1 MKFRKLFDNEAGVSP
16 IVATLVLIV
25 VAIVGAAAVGT
36 ILGSFS
42 SDVSDSASSET
53 AAAGASTQI
62 VVGGS
67 TSVAPLAESLKS
79 GFEKDRPGTKI
90 VVQEGGD
97 SAGVAAVG
105 MNVLDIGLISRELTA
120 AEKAK
125 YPDLQTHW
133 IGSSAVV
140 IIGGKNVTSEYTVSI
155 GGTYTGS
162 NFSDLTPDDIYNM
175 YDTVSSDGTVASTNL
190 TLLPGNSK
198 VTLYKRAETRA
209 GPEYVFSKYI
219 ANGNGDFIAGK
230 NAVKVTGDREMIEK
244 IANDPYG
251 LGFVDYRFALEAA
264 NEGMDINF
272 IGVNDG
278 NCRLVK
284 KCVDDVKHMNVHINN
299 ALNGKQVAGTV
310 SPYPEMYPQGLLNN
324 MYMVTN
330 GWPSSVD
337 ARFIN
342 YAKQPASMKLYT
354 DAGYFS
360 LLEVTEVP

>member
-36 ILGSFS
+36 IMGSFS
-42 SDVSDSASSET
+42 SDVSDSASSED

-120 AEKAK
+120 AEKTK

-140 IIGGKNVTSEYTVSI
+140 IIGGSDVRTKFTN
-155 GGTYTGS
+155 
-162 NFSDLTPDDIYNM
+162 NLSDLTSTDLKNM
-175 YDTVSSDGTVASTNL
+175 YTAAISTGSVTPVNL
-190 TLLPGNSK
+190 TYGNETERTANI
-198 VTLYKRAETRA
+198 TLYKRTETRS

-219 ANGNGDFIAGK
+219 ADGDGDFIAGK
-230 NAVKVTGDREMIEK
+230 NAVAVTGDREMLEK
-244 IANDPYG
+244 IANDPNG
-251 LGFVDYRFALEAA
+251 LGFVDFRFALEAEK
-264 NEGMDINF
+264 EGMDVHF
-272 IGVNDG
+272 IGVKDDK
-278 NCRLVK
+278 CTLRK
-284 KCVDDVKHMNVHINN
+284 KCVAETAHMNIHIQK
-299 ALNGKQVAGTV
+299 ALNGGKMTDGT
-310 SPYPEMYPQGLLNN
+310 EMYPHGLLNN

-342 YAKQPASMKLYT
+342 YAQQPASMKLYT